1 MSIELLKEV
10 WLHVEEKDRVLPRKR
25 ESKIDHSIWTLCDF
39 FQNFLA
45 AAVQVQRNEQQGPLK
60 IGISSDGYDGKTKG

>member
-10 WLHVEEKDRVLPRKR
+10 WLNVEEKDRVLPRKR

-45 AAVQVQRNEQQGPLK
+45 AAVQV
-60 IGISSDGYDGKTKG
+60 